1 MGEYVLS
8 CESTV
13 DLSREHLARRNI
25 SYISYPFELDGKS
38 YQDDLG
44 QTVSYPRFYA
54 AMAAGA
60 ETKTAQIN
68 AYEFESYFEPFLRE
82 GRDVLH
88 LCLSSGLTGVMA
100 AARQAKAALLEKYPE
115 RRIYLADSLAA
126 SGGIGLLM
134 DKLAG
139 LRDEGMGVAEL
150 YQWTEEN
157 KLRVHHWFFSTDL
170 TFYIRGGR
178 ISKTSGAVGTL
189 LGICPLLNV
198 SAEGKLVPREKI
210 RSKKRVIQAIVDRME
225 QYADGGPDYS
235 GKCFLCHSACYD
247 DARQTADLVE
257 ARFPGLDG
265 RVELNSIGT
274 TIGSHTGPGTVALF
288 FWGSPRKD

>member
-25 SYISYPFELDGKS
+25 PYISYPFELDGKT

-44 QTVSYPRFYA
+44 RTVSYDRFYA
-54 AMAAGA
+54 EMAAGA

-100 AARQAKAALLEKYPE
+100 AARQARANLLEKYPE
-115 RRIYLADSLAA
+115 RRIYLVDSLAA

-134 DKLAG
+134 DQLAG
-139 LRDEGMGVAEL
+139 LRDGGMDLEEL
-150 YQWTEEN
+150 YQWAEEN

-170 TFYIRGGR
+170 TFYIKGGR
-178 ISKTSGAVGTL
+178 ISKASGAVGTL

-198 SAEGKLVPREKI
+198 SVEGKLVPREKI
-210 RSKKRVIQAIVDRME
+210 RSKKKVIQAIADRME
-225 QYADGGPDYS
+225 RYADGGLEYS
-235 GKCFLCHSACYD
+235 GKCFLCHSVCYD
-247 DARQTADLVE
+247 DARQVAELVE
-257 ARFPGLDG
+257 ARFPNLRGP
-265 RVELNSIGT
+265 VEINSIGT

-288 FWGSPRKD
+288 FWGSPREN

>member
-25 SYISYPFELDGKS
+25 SYISYPFELGGKS

-225 QYADGGPDYS
+225 QYADGGRDYS